1 MRSAERRGSVVPP
14 LLTWALGVGVLIVA
28 ADIRPG
34 MLPNDPGPAFL
45 PRVVGVALIGLSLWL
60 LWDREPHEGLPR
72 GGGLFRVVMTVVFT
86 TLYLM
91 TIEPI
96 GFPAATALFLLCQMW
111 LIGIR
116 RPAVLATMP
125 LLISAGTYALFRFA
139 LDVPLPAT
147 RIGGLLL

>member
-14 LLTWALGVGVLIVA
+14 LLTLALGVGVLIVA

-60 LWDREPHEGLPR
+60 LWDRQPHEGLPR

-86 TLYLM
+86 TLYLL

-125 LLISAGTYALFRFA
+125 GRLVCGEIS
-139 LDVPLPAT
+139 VPRP
-147 RIGGLLL
+147 